1 MLQLSSVII
10 GQCRIIAIAIA
21 EPQTFMPKIMQ
32 EKKVQL
38 RWSILPKTKE
48 SIQKMAIASH
58 REPGQMIDYLVELA
72 RENKLIKIEEP
83 END

>member
-1 MLQLSSVII
+1 
-10 GQCRIIAIAIA
+10 
-21 EPQTFMPKIMQ
+21 MQ

-72 RENKLIKIEEP
+72 RENQLIKIEEAK
-83 END
+83 ND